1 MSSEADRQERTD
13 VANVVCKYADPR
25 DWFFSILAGKI
36 GEEFSFIEV
45 APDELGASSDC
56 NVLIVGLPAPGAPEF
71 AAALA
76 SLQRAALNPA
86 EIPLIAFLKA
96 PDREVMR
103 DVVSA
108 GAYDYFVETGS
119 MDELRIVLRRAAQF
133 HELNREAARLRAS
146 AQKAVFSSIVTCD
159 PKMISICRLASRV
172 SDNDSSILI
181 TGETG
186 TGKELLAHAIHQEG
200 PRARQPF
207 VAVACSSLPE
217 TLIEAELFGHE
228 KGAFTGAISARR
240 GRFEAAESG
249 TIFLDEIGELS
260 PNLQVKLLRVLQ
272 ERTFERLGSN
282 HPKPMLA
289 RVICATNAD
298 LQELVKAGK
307 FRLDLY
313 YRLNTIEIPLPPLR
327 DRRDD
332 IVLLAHNFLHASA
345 ERHHRP
351 SRRIAP
357 PALAALQEYDWPG
370 NIREL
375 QNVVERAV
383 VLSDSREIHIEHLP
397 ERFWAWQQDCSGI
410 TFDDEVRKFK
420 RRLIQRTL
428 LEFGNNKLQA
438 ARSLKIARSSLHRL
452 LSELEIPEPGIASA
466 TDDDADI
473 DDTGI
478 EELQT
483 WQNPKKNDVA

>member
-1 MSSEADRQERTD
+1 MSSGENPQDGL
-13 VANVVCKYADPR
+13 NVVCRYADQR
-25 DWFFSILAGKI
+25 DWFFSILANKL
-36 GEEFSFIEV
+36 GEDFSFIQ
-45 APDELGASSDC
+45 ASADELGASHDC
-56 NVLIVGLPAPGAPEF
+56 DVMVVGLPAPDAPEF
-71 AAALA
+71 SATLAA
-76 SLQRAALNPA
+76 LQRAALNPA
-86 EIPLIAFLKA
+86 EIPVVAFLRA

-119 MDELRIVLRRAAQF
+119 LDELRIVLRRASQF
-133 HELNREAARLRAS
+133 HDLNREAARLRAS
-146 AQKAVFSSIVTCD
+146 AQKAVFSSVITCD
-159 PKMISICRLASRV
+159 PKMIAICRLASRV
-172 SDNDSSILI
+172 SDSDSSILI

-186 TGKELLAHAIHQEG
+186 TGKELLAHAIHQQG

-228 KGAFTGAISARR
+228 KGAFTGAVAARR
-240 GRFEAAESG
+240 GRFEAAERG
-249 TIFLDEIGELS
+249 TIFLDEIGELT

-282 HPKPMLA
+282 HPRQMLA

-298 LQELVKAGK
+298 LPELVKAGK

-332 IVLLAHNFLHASA
+332 IVLLAHSFLQASA

-351 SRRIAP
+351 ARRIAP
-357 PALAALQEYDWPG
+357 AALAALQEYDWPG

-397 ERFWAWQQDCSGI
+397 DCFWAWGQDCGGI
-410 TFDDEVRKFK
+410 TFEEEVRKFK

-428 LEFGNNKLQA
+428 IEFGNNKLQA

-452 LSELEIPEPGIASA
+452 LSELDIAEPGL
-466 TDDDADI
+466 DAGQEEN
-473 DDTGI
+473 TGI
-478 EELQT
+478 EELQA
-483 WQNPKKNDVA
+483 WRGPKKNDVA